1 MKSTKSFVGRNG
13 LTFSQESLRTI
24 LTTRSLSV
32 NVFGAPAPNFDSHQS
47 MKNWCEKQIE
57 IFTQHIAQLST
68 LREVAIECMVQTL
81 GQCPE
86 CDDLLKMDPKE

>member
-1 MKSTKSFVGRNG
+1 MTNKQFVGRNG
-13 LTFSQESLRTI
+13 LTFSTESLKTI
-24 LTTRSLSV
+24 LVTRSLSV
-32 NVFGAPAPNFDSHQS
+32 NIFGAPAPNFDSHQS

-57 IFTQHIAQLST
+57 IFTNHIAQLST

-86 CDDLLKMDPKE
+86 CDELLKRNPKE